1 MSFVSFISL
10 YKWYVVGFYLT
21 FISIMSFIITAYDK
35 IAAKKWNQYRIPE
48 ATLFTLS
55 ALGGSV
61 AMLVTMLMI
70 RHKTRHKRF
79 MIGIPFIIAFQF
91 TVIALLIYFGII

>member
-1 MSFVSFISL
+1 MNLISFISL
-10 YKWYVVGFYLT
+10 YKWYAVGFYLA
-21 FISIMSFIITAYDK
+21 FISVMSLIITVYDK
-35 IAAKKWNQYRIPE
+35 IAAKKWDQYRIPE

-61 AMLVTMLMI
+61 VMLVTMLMI

-79 MIGIPFIIAFQF
+79 MIGIPVIIAMQ
-91 TVIALLIYFGII
+91 VALIAALIYLF